1 MPKSAKFSYK
11 STFGATIL
19 PRGRACFSLWAPGC
33 PAIDLVINGQ
43 PALPMLA
50 QKDGWFSLTTSCKAG
65 DGYRFRLPS
74 GALVPDP
81 ASRAQMHDVHDAS
94 LLIDPRA
101 YSWRHPQW
109 RGRPWHEAV
118 IYEIHPGLAGGF
130 AGIEAQLPYLAA
142 LGVTAIELMPIADFP
157 GQRNWGYDGVLPYA
171 PDTSY
176 GTPEQLKSLIDA
188 AHGCGLMILLDVVYN
203 HFGPDG
209 NYLPQLA
216 PQFYRHDRTTPWG
229 DAIDVR
235 QNEVKQF
242 FIQNALYWLI
252 EYRFDGLRF
261 DAVHALDDSEFLREM
276 ARDIRR
282 NVEMDRHVHLILEN
296 ENNDASLLGP
306 VQQGIQYDAQW
317 ADDFH
322 HAVHVLLTG
331 EDESYYEE
339 FAADPAVLLA
349 KCLAEGFA
357 FPGGPATNQNE
368 PPLPTTAFVI
378 CLQNHDQIGN
388 RAMGERL
395 AALAHPKALRAATL
409 VLLLTPQI
417 PLLFMGQETGSSQPF
432 LYFTDHHGELA
443 DAVREG
449 RRREFA
455 KFTAFTDPKRRARI
469 PDPNHPDTFAAS
481 MIDIADPGD
490 AARPGW
496 LALHQELLATR
507 AKFITPFIPRSLPIG
522 AQALGRTGIHAQWRL
537 ANGAVLTIAAN
548 FAAAPLLCPVLDD
561 DVIFA
566 IPADAHCSAGTLAG
580 HTAIATLRSPA

>member
-33 PAIDLVINGQ
+33 PAIDLVLNGQ

-74 GALVPDP
+74 GTLVPDP

-188 AHGCGLMILLDVVYN
+188 AHGYGLMILLDVVYN

-261 DAVHALDDSEFLREM
+261 DAVHALDDSEFLLEM
-276 ARDIRR
+276 ARDIRS
-282 NVEMDRHVHLILEN
+282 NIENGRHVHLILEN

-306 VQQGIQYDAQW
+306 VQQDIQYDAQW

-357 FPGGPATNQNE
+357 FPGE
-368 PPLPTTAFVI
+368 PTAHQSEQPLPTTAFVI

-481 MIDIADPGD
+481 MIDKADPGD

-507 AKFITPFIPRSLPIG
+507 AKFITPFIPRGLPIG
-522 AQALGRTGIHAQWRL
+522 AQPLGRTGIHAQWRL

-561 DVIFA
+561 EVIFA